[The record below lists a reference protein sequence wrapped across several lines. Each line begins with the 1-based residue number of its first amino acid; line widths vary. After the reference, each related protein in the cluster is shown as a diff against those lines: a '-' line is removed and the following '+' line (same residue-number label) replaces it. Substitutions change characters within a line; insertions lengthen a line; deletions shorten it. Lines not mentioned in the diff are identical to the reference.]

1 MPRIRSVTKVHFILS
16 EEASA
21 NRQRFMLGPVNI
33 AVQKEMMSQSTTN
46 RNDIFH
52 VVPFVEDTAKLL
64 VRDHAP
70 IPVGAAGE

>member
-1 MPRIRSVTKVHFILS
+1 MFDP
-16 EEASA
+16 E
-21 NRQRFMLGPVNI
+21 NI
-33 AVQKEMMSQSTTN
+33 AFQKEMMSQSTTN

-52 VVPFVEDTAKLL
+52 VVSFVEDTAKLL